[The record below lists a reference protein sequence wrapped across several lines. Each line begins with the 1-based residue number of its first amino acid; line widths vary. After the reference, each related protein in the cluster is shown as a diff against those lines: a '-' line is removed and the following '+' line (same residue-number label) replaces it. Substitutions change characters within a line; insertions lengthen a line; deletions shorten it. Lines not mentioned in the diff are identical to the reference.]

1 MNTKKIFA
9 AALTV
14 AMAVSAAAVS
24 VSAIAP
30 GTTTDTAKQ
39 TIVVEP
45 GKVTHFSV
53 TINDVTIDADVPA
66 DVIAAGEE
74 LTFGA
79 NVVTNVDIEAA
90 VAGLADVATSEI
102 LDVFF
107 QDADGDN
114 VAFANAGV
122 DVKITSHDM
131 NAPYEV
137 VYIYEEGTGLN
148 ELAKDVNGVMSFKA
162 PHFSYYVLVK
172 NGKVDPGQ
180 PSDVSNGGNN
190 GGNSNGG
197 NNGSNGNNGDNN
209 GSNNGAN
216 NGGVNTGDSTATV
229 AVFGI
234 IGAAALGTAIVAS
247 KSKKSA
253 K

>member
-1 MNTKKIFA
+1 MNSKKGFVAALA
-9 AALTV
+9 AAV
-14 AMAVSAAAVS
+14 AVSSVAAVS

-30 GTTTDTAKQ
+30 GTSSSTVKQ
-39 TIVVEP
+39 TAVVEP
-45 GKVTHFSV
+45 GKATHFTI
-53 TINDVTIDADVPA
+53 TINDVTIDAEVPA
-66 DVIAAGEE
+66 DAVNAGEE

-79 NVVTNVDIEAA
+79 SVITNVDIEAA
-90 VAGLADVATSEI
+90 VAELPDVATSEI
-102 LDVFF
+102 LDVYFL
-107 QDADGDN
+107 DADGKNKSFEN
-114 VAFANAGV
+114 VGV
-122 DVKITSHDM
+122 DVTVTTTTT
-131 NAPYEV
+131 AYETI
-137 VYIYEEGTGLN
+137 YIFEEGKGLN
-148 ELAKDVNGVMSFKA
+148 ELAKASGNKMSFKA

-190 GGNSNGG
+190 GGTSNGG